1 MSNRFHN
8 KFHRENHH
16 SKRTL
21 KNDGITDANYDP
33 IASYDYPFQGE
44 FYSDNEIV
52 TNTYLS
58 AVSSMAVNLFV
69 DQDAVI
75 GNNLNVKNDAT
86 IDNNLIVNKDASI
99 QGNITIFGSLSTLGT
114 VSQIDT
120 NLYVTSAVKVENVG
134 TGPALTLI
142 QHGSEPI
149 AHFVDANGD
158 DIMFGDNGNL
168 GLGTSTPN
176 EKLTVIGN
184 ISATGSVTVQTLDT
198 GTTNSVVTQA
208 GGRLEKREINPSV
221 WNTSAKFISASE
233 PTLLSVGYLTKAE
246 TSLGINESVVYEDG
260 SNIGIGTTSPAS
272 KLHVAGEIT
281 GQSASGNKIYI
292 GGDSGSDIEI
302 GSLDA
307 TVTKLAFW
315 NRGGTHYMDVMSR
328 DLTVAGTLSAG
339 GNINAS
345 NIGTGESNAVVVL
358 NSTGYLK
365 TDQINSSVWNTTAQ
379 FISASHSPLTTN
391 YLAKFGNSGGV
402 RNSIVFDN
410 GTNVGVGTSFP
421 GEKLEVAGGTRING
435 SLFVANEATIE
446 DKLLI
451 GFFGVTPGSPRAS
464 LDIQHTDGIVLP
476 TGNDSQR
483 LALSGVIR
491 FNSQNNRFE
500 GYNGS
505 AWVLLDADL
514 STLNLNSYLK
524 LSGGTVS
531 NLLCAKDFLIA
542 TNFTSTSSIVVP
554 VGNNSTRVDLLG
566 SIRYNIALSA
576 YEGYNGSCWDTLG
589 SVSDVDKDTYIS
601 SETTPCEDNDELKFY
616 AAGNQLMTINL
627 SSVSLVKPVGGTSTL
642 FVLSSSKVGV
652 NTEVPNKEL
661 TVAGSISATNF
672 VFGDFVGEY
681 TDLDKDTYILTET
694 SPGVDNDELQFY
706 VAGVKKVNVSLTAV
720 DVFGGTNS
728 TLYIVSSAVGVNT
741 KVPNK
746 ELTVYGSISASG
758 NIHASNLYPLRR
770 FDFVPGTPSV
780 SYTGISQFGFSEG
793 SSSWQITKI
802 EYTSAGEVLTLKQ
815 ALNVDWTNR
824 QFHVYI

>member
-58 AVSSMAVNLFV
+58 AVSSMAVDLFINH
-69 DQDAVI
+69 DATI
-75 GNNLNVKNDAT
+75 GNNLSIKNNAI
-86 IDNNLIVNKDASI
+86 IDNELQVDGDASI
-99 QGNITIFGSLSTLGT
+99 QGNVTIFGNLSTLGT

-134 TGPALTLI
+134 TGPALTVI
-142 QHGSEPI
+142 QHGFEPI

-158 DIMFGDNGNL
+158 DIIFGDNGNV
-168 GLGTSTPN
+168 GLGTAAPN
-176 EKLTVIGN
+176 EKLTVVGN
-184 ISATGSVTVQTLDT
+184 ISATGSAIIQTLDL
-198 GTTNSVVTQA
+198 GTTNSVVTEA
-208 GGRLEKREINPSV
+208 GGRLQKREINPAV
-221 WNTSAKFISASE
+221 WDTSAKIISASD
-233 PTLLSVGYLTKAE
+233 PTLLSAGYLTKAE
-246 TSLGINESVVYEDG
+246 NSLGINESVVYENG
-260 SNIGIGTTSPAS
+260 TNIGIGTISPVS
-272 KLHVAGEIT
+272 KLHVVGEIT
-281 GQSASGNKIYI
+281 GQSAAGNKIYI
-292 GGDSGSDIEI
+292 GGDGSSDLEI

-307 TVTKLAFW
+307 TVTNLNFW
-315 NRGGTHYMDVMSR
+315 NRGGSHSMDTTSR
-328 DLTVAGTLSAG
+328 NATFEGTVTALTSIKAA
-339 GNINAS
+339 
-345 NIGTGESNAVVVL
+345 NIGIGESNSVVVL
-358 NSTGYLK
+358 DSTGYLK
-365 TDQINSSVWNTTAQ
+365 TDEINSSVWNTTAQ

-391 YLAKFGNSGGV
+391 YLAKFGNSRGV
-402 RNSIVFDN
+402 RNSIVFDT
-410 GTNVGVGTSFP
+410 GTNVGIGTSFP

-446 DKLLI
+446 DKMLI
-451 GFFGVTPGSPRAS
+451 GFFGATPGSPRAS

-505 AWVLLDADL
+505 SWVLLDADL
-514 STLNLNSYLK
+514 STLGLNNYLK

-531 NLLCAKDFLIA
+531 NILCAKDFLIA

-554 VGNNSTRVDLLG
+554 VGNSSTRVNLMG

-672 VFGDFVGEY
+672 VFGDFVGKY
-681 TDLDKDTYILTET
+681 TDLDKDTYVLTET
-694 SPGVDNDELQFY
+694 SPGIDNDELQFY
-706 VAGVKKVNVSLTAV
+706 VAGVKKINVGLTAV

-728 TLYIVSSAVGVNT
+728 TLCVVSSAVGVNT
-741 KVPNK
+741 KTPNT

-758 NIHASNLYPLRR
+758 NIYASNLYPLRR

-824 QFHVYI
+824 YTHMYI